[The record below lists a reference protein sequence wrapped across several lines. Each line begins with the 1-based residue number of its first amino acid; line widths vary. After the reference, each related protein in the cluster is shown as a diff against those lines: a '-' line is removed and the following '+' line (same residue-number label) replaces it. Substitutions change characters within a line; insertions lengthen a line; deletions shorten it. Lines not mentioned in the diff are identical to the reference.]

1 MVDRTILE
9 KIEDLKRKAKEVEMY
24 ELMTTNQYR
33 RQVALIIEI
42 MEDIARRIENTAE

>member
-1 MVDRTILE
+1 MGEDSILA
-9 KIEDLKRKAKEVEMY
+9 KIEDLKRKTKEVERY

-42 MEDIARRIENTAE
+42 MEDLARRIENTAE